1 MKPIL
6 AFPFTFGER
15 VEQLLKA
22 PKLRRSLGTR
32 CAAGYLRNRGWSIE
46 AALFTLLRTA
56 PRDAERSSSR

>member
-32 CAAGYLRNRGWSIE
+32 CAAGYLRNRGWSINTT
-46 AALFTLLRTA
+46 LFVLLRTTL
-56 PRDAERSSSR
+56 R